1 VWKGGGSGGP
11 LQAPALYWAAVDAET
26 FVARAQPILSAHPGL
41 TAAYLFGSVARGTA
55 KASSDVD
62 VAVLYAE
69 RPPSVL
75 GSPPMKLEAALER
88 ELHCPVEVVCL
99 NTAPPD
105 LAIRVLRHGRLIL
118 ERDRAARIRFEV
130 NLRNIY
136 WDLEP
141 ILKRCRSRERAAR

>member
-1 VWKGGGSGGP
+1 
-11 LQAPALYWAAVDAET
+11 VD
-26 FVARAQPILSAHPGL
+26 F
-41 TAAYLFGSVARGTA
+41 
-55 KASSDVD
+55 
-62 VAVLYAE
+62 AVLYAE

-88 ELHCPVEVVCL
+88 ELRRPVEVVCL

-105 LAIRVLRHGRLIL
+105 LAIRVLRDGRLIL

-130 NLRNIY
+130 NLRNVY

-141 ILKRCRSRERAAR
+141 ILNRCRNREHAAR